1 MVITRS
7 LTNRASADTATDIE
21 LGNCVTEIG
30 HGAFSGY
37 TNLTEIEFPESLTRI
52 GVEAFRGSSVTSVIM
67 PNNVT
72 SIGNSAFNFCKSLT
86 SVTFSNSLAT
96 IGASAFTQCS
106 GLTTLTIPSSVTSIN
121 DSAFENCKG
130 FTRIDMLSTTPPTL
144 EGHNSSSSGM
154 VKVFDGTNDCPIYVP
169 ARAANDYLS
178 SYTWAKYY
186 SRIRYDGAPF
196 KVKFI
201 TTGGSETFINCD
213 SSTSVSKPS
222 KMPSYLA
229 STIFGD
235 CVSEIADSGFTGTNL
250 GELTFSPSITRIGVK
265 AFANVLTSGITF
277 AEGLTEIGNYAF
289 SPMNYYPSSP
299 TSFNFPSISVTLPKT
314 LQTIG
319 TNAFVNARI
328 SSLTVNGSSTLDLDG
343 EKFKISYTDVE
354 KPLKTLTING
364 VRSVKGFN
372 RQSGMTSLSI
382 SNVDE
387 ISASTFSICSALTNV
402 AISTTG
408 STTIGNNAFEY
419 CYGMTN
425 LSLTEGITSIGS
437 GAFYCCSGLTSV
449 NIPNTVTSINQD
461 TFNNCYNLSSVTLP
475 NNLTSIGDK
484 AFYYCSGLTS
494 VNIPNTVTS
503 IGDSAFEDCRSLSSV
518 TLPSSITSLNKR
530 VFDNCTSLRTLTI
543 PDGVISIGDY
553 AFEYSGLMNVEI
565 PSSVLTIGAN
575 AFNGCRRLALLKMKR
590 TTPPTIAS
598 NTFSNSSGF
607 IVVPQES
614 LEIYKA
620 AENWSLFADRII
632 GDNMNIKVMLV
643 SSGSS
648 SNKYVDC
655 NGNSTL
661 AKSEIGGSS
670 YYPVYATVGNCVT
683 EIGEGAFS
691 DIGTYLYE
699 VTIPSNVTT
708 IGKEAFKGCRLQ
720 KVSGCEGLVE
730 IGESAFYVASYSD
743 TFTSIT
749 LPNTLRTIGASAF
762 KSTRLKSIVIPTGV
776 TVINDSVFYDSKIE
790 SISLG
795 NITSIGNYSFYS
807 CENLTSITIPNT
819 VISIGDNAFGYC
831 SNLIEFTVSNSVKN
845 IGNST
850 FEGCSSLTSI
860 TLGNSVETIG
870 ESSFY
875 SCTALSSIIIPS
887 SVTDF
892 GSRAFDSCSAL
903 TTVVMLPT
911 TPPTIPS
918 IDYYNIFYDC
928 PNLATIYVP
937 SGCGDIYKAASGWSN
952 YADKIQ
958 EFS

>member
-72 SIGNSAFNFCKSLT
+72 SIGNSAFNFCKNLT

-130 FTRIDMLSTTPPTL
+130 LTKIDMLSTTPPTL

-186 SRIRYDGAPF
+186 SRIRYEGAPF

-213 SSTSVSKPS
+213 SSTSVNKPS
-222 KMPSYLA
+222 KMPSYIA
-229 STIFGD
+229 STTFGD
-235 CVSEIADSGFTGTNL
+235 CVTEIADSGFTNTSL

-265 AFANVLTSGITF
+265 AFANCSTSGITF
-277 AEGLTEIGNYAF
+277 AEGLTEIGDYAF
-289 SPMNYYPSSP
+289 SPMNYYH
-299 TSFNFPSISVTLPKT
+299 SFTYPSISVTLPKT

-319 TNAFVNARI
+319 INAFVNARI

-343 EKFKISYTDVE
+343 ENFKVRYTDVE

-364 VRSVKGFN
+364 VRSVKGFDS
-372 RQSGMTSLSI
+372 QSGMTSLSI
-382 SNVDE
+382 SNVEE
-387 ISASTFSICSALTNV
+387 ISASTFSRCSALTNV

-419 CYGMTN
+419 CFGMTN

-437 GAFYCCSGLTSV
+437 GAFYDCSGLTSV
-449 NIPNTVTSINQD
+449 SIPNTVTSINQD

-484 AFYYCSGLTS
+484 AFYDCSGLTS
-494 VNIPNTVTS
+494 VSIPNTVTS
-503 IGDSAFEDCRSLSSV
+503 IGDRAFQDCISLSSV

-530 VFDNCTSLRTLTI
+530 VFYNCTSLRTLTI
-543 PDGVISIGDY
+543 PDSVISIGDY
-553 AFEYSGLMNVEI
+553 AFEFSGLMNVEI
-565 PSSVLTIGAN
+565 PSSVLTIGEN
-575 AFNGCRRLALLKMKR
+575 AFSSCNRLALLKMKR

-598 NTFSNSSGF
+598 NTFRNSSGF

-643 SSGSS
+643 SYDSS

-670 YYPVYATVGNCVT
+670 HYPVYATVGNCVT

-691 DIGTYLYE
+691 GIGTSLYE

-730 IGESAFYVASYSD
+730 IGESAFYVDSSYPD

-762 KSTRLKSIVIPTGV
+762 RNTRLKSIVIPTGV
-776 TVINDSVFYDSKIE
+776 TVINDSVFYESKIE
-790 SISLG
+790 NISLG
-795 NITSIGNYSFYS
+795 NITSIGNYSFFR
-807 CENLTSITIPNT
+807 CKNLTSITIPNT

-845 IGNST
+845 IGSYT
-850 FEGCSSLTSI
+850 FAGCYSLTSI

-870 ESSFY
+870 EMSFY
-875 SCTALSSIIIPS
+875 
-887 SVTDF
+887 
-892 GSRAFDSCSAL
+892 SCSAL

-911 TPPTIPS
+911 TPPKITS
-918 IDYYNIFYDC
+918 ISSDNIFYDC
-928 PNLATIYVP
+928 PNLGTIYVP
-937 SGCGDIYKAASGWSN
+937 SGCWDIYKAASGWSD

>member
-67 PNNVT
+67 PNNVK

-130 FTRIDMLSTTPPTL
+130 LTSIDMLSTTPPTL
-144 EGHNSSSSGM
+144 EGHNSSSSRN

-178 SYTWAKYY
+178 NYTWAKYY

-222 KMPSYLA
+222 KIPTYLS
-229 STIFGD
+229 STTFGD
-235 CVSEIADSGFTGTNL
+235 CVTEIADSGFTNTSL

-265 AFANVLTSGITF
+265 AFANCSTSGITF

-289 SPMNYYPSSP
+289 SSMNYYHSL
-299 TSFNFPSISVTLPKT
+299 TYPSISVTLPKT

-343 EKFKISYTDVE
+343 ENFKVRYTDVE

-364 VRSVKGFN
+364 VRSVKGFDS
-372 RQSGMTSLSI
+372 QSGMTSLSI
-382 SNVDE
+382 SNVEE
-387 ISASTFSICSALTNV
+387 ISASTFSRCSALTNV

-419 CYGMTN
+419 CFRMTN

-437 GAFYCCSGLTSV
+437 GAFYDCSGLTSV
-449 NIPNTVTSINQD
+449 SIPNTVTSINQD

-494 VNIPNTVTS
+494 VSIPNTVTS
-503 IGDSAFEDCRSLSSV
+503 IGDRAFQDCISLSSV

-543 PDGVISIGDY
+543 PDSVINIGDY
-553 AFEYSGLMNVEI
+553 AFGFSGLMNVEI
-565 PSSVLTIGAN
+565 PSSVLTIGEN
-575 AFNGCRRLALLKMKR
+575 AFSSCNRLALLKMKR

-643 SSGSS
+643 SYDSS

-670 YYPVYATVGNCVT
+670 HYPVYATVGNCVT

-691 DIGTYLYE
+691 GIGTSLYE

-730 IGESAFYVASYSD
+730 IGESAFYVDSYSD

-762 KSTRLKSIVIPTGV
+762 RNTRLKSIVIPTGV
-776 TVINDSVFYDSKIE
+776 TVINDSVFYESKIE

-795 NITSIGNYSFYS
+795 NITSIGNSSFFR

-831 SNLIEFTVSNSVKN
+831 SNLIEFTVPNSVKN
-845 IGNST
+845 IGRST
-850 FEGCSSLTSI
+850 FGGCSSLTSI

-870 ESSFY
+870 ELSFY

-892 GSRAFDSCSAL
+892 GSRAFYSCSAL

-911 TPPTIPS
+911 TPPTGRS
-918 IDYYNIFYDC
+918 DIFGDC

-937 SGCGDIYKAASGWSN
+937 IGCGDIYKAASGWSD

>member
-7 LTNRASADTATDIE
+7 LTNRASADTATYIE

-72 SIGNSAFNFCKSLT
+72 SIGKSAFNFCKNLT

-121 DSAFENCKG
+121 DSAFENCNG
-130 FTRIDMLSTTPPTL
+130 LTRIDMLSTTPPTL
-144 EGHNSSSSGM
+144 AADS
-154 VKVFDGTNDCPIYVP
+154 VFDGTNDCPIYVP

-186 SRIRYDGAPF
+186 SRIRYEGAPF

-229 STIFGD
+229 STTFGD
-235 CVSEIADSGFTGTNL
+235 CVTEIADSGFTRTSL

-265 AFANVLTSGITF
+265 AFASGTTSGITF

-289 SPMNYYPSSP
+289 SPMNYYD
-299 TSFNFPSISVTLPKT
+299 NFTYPSISVTLPKT

-343 EKFKISYTDVE
+343 ENFEISYYDVE

-372 RQSGMTSLSI
+372 SQSGMTSLSI

-387 ISASTFSICSALTNV
+387 ISASTFSRCSALTNV

-425 LSLTEGITSIGS
+425 LSLQEGITSIGS

-461 TFNNCYNLSSVTLP
+461 TFNNCYNLSSVTLS
-475 NNLTSIGDK
+475 NNLTSIGDN

-503 IGDSAFEDCRSLSSV
+503 IGDSAFKDCRSLSSV
-518 TLPSSITSLNKR
+518 ILPSSITSLNKR
-530 VFDNCTSLRTLTI
+530 VFENCTSLINLTI
-543 PDGVISIGDY
+543 PDSVISIGDY

-575 AFNGCRRLALLKMKR
+575 AFNHCSRLALLKMKR

-614 LEIYKA
+614 LEIYKN

-691 DIGTYLYE
+691 DIGTSLYE

-749 LPNTLRTIGASAF
+749 IPNTLRTIGASAF
-762 KSTRLKSIVIPTGV
+762 RNTRLKSIVIPTGV
-776 TVINDSVFYDSKIE
+776 TAINDSVFYESQIE

-795 NITSIGNYSFYS
+795 NITSIGNYSFFN

-819 VISIGDNAFGYC
+819 VISIGDNAFM
-831 SNLIEFTVSNSVKN
+831 S
-845 IGNST
+845 
-850 FEGCSSLTSI
+850 CSSLTSI

-870 ESSFY
+870 ELSFY

-892 GSRAFDSCSAL
+892 GSGAFYSCSAL

-911 TPPTIPS
+911 TPPKIQS
-918 IDYYNIFYDC
+918 IGISSYNIFDDC

-937 SGCGDIYKAASGWSN
+937 SGCVDIYKTASGWSD

>member
-7 LTNRASADTATDIE
+7 LTNRASASTATDIE
-21 LGNCVTEIG
+21 LGSCVTEIG
-30 HGAFSGY
+30 RGAFSGY
-37 TNLTEIEFPESLTRI
+37 TNLTEIEFPESLTKI
-52 GVEAFRGSSVTSVIM
+52 GVEAFSGSSVTSVIM

-106 GLTTLTIPSSVTSIN
+106 GLTTLTIPSSVTSIGA
-121 DSAFENCKG
+121 SAFENCNG
-130 FTRIDMLSTTPPTL
+130 LTRIDMLSTTPPTL
-144 EGHNSSSSGM
+144 SKNEYNDID
-154 VKVFDGTNDCPIYVP
+154 VFDGTNDCPIYVP
-169 ARAANDYLS
+169 ARVVDAYLS
-178 SYTWAKYY
+178 NDTWTKYY
-186 SRIRYDGAPF
+186 SRIRYEGAPF

-222 KMPSYLA
+222 TMPSYLA
-229 STIFGD
+229 STTFGD
-235 CVSEIADSGFTGTNL
+235 CVTEIADSGFTRTSL
-250 GELTFSPSITRIGVK
+250 GELTFSPSITKIGAA
-265 AFANVLTSGITF
+265 AFASGYTSGITF

-289 SPMNYYPSSP
+289 SPMNYSTYNPSAY
-299 TSFNFPSISVTLPKT
+299 TLPSLSVTLPKT

-328 SSLTVNGSSTLDLDG
+328 SALTVNGSSTLDLNG
-343 EKFKISYTDVE
+343 ENFKISYYNVDF
-354 KPLKTLTING
+354 PLKTLTING

-382 SNVDE
+382 SNVEE
-387 ISASTFSICSALTNV
+387 ISASTFSRCSALTNV

-425 LSLTEGITSIGS
+425 LSLPEGITSIGS
-437 GAFYCCSGLTSV
+437 GAFYYCSGLTNV
-449 NIPNTVTSINQD
+449 NIPNAVTSINQD
-461 TFNNCYNLSSVTLP
+461 TFNHCYNLSSVTLP

-494 VNIPNTVTS
+494 VSIPNTVTS
-503 IGDSAFEDCRSLSSV
+503 IGDSAFQDCRRLSSV
-518 TLPSSITSLNKR
+518 TLPSSIASLNKR
-530 VFDNCTSLRTLTI
+530 IFSNCTSLRTLTI
-543 PDGVISIGDY
+543 LDSVISIGDY
-553 AFEYSGLMNVEI
+553 AFESSGLMNVEI
-565 PSSVLTIGAN
+565 PSSVLTIGAS
-575 AFNGCRRLALLKMKR
+575 AFNYCRRLALVKMKR

-614 LEIYKA
+614 LEIYKT

-632 GDNMNIKVMLV
+632 GDSMNIKVMLV

-683 EIGEGAFS
+683 EIGAGAFS

-708 IGKEAFKGCRLQ
+708 IGKEAFRGCRLQ
-720 KVSGCEGLVE
+720 KVNGCEGLVE

-762 KSTRLKSIVIPTGV
+762 RDTRLKNIAIPTGV
-776 TVINDSVFYDSKIE
+776 TVINDSVFYNSQIE

-795 NITSIGNYSFYS
+795 NVTSIGNSSFNQ
-807 CENLTSITIPNT
+807 CTNLTSITIPNT
-819 VISIGDNAFGYC
+819 VISIGDSAFGYC
-831 SNLIEFTVSNSVKN
+831 SALTEFTVPNSVKN
-845 IGNST
+845 IGNCT
-850 FEGCSSLTSI
+850 FDSCSSLTSI

-870 ESSFY
+870 ELSFY
-875 SCTALSSIIIPS
+875 RCTALSSIIIPS

-892 GSRAFDSCSAL
+892 GSRAFYGCSAL

-911 TPPTIPS
+911 TPPTIAS
-918 IDYYNIFYDC
+918 IGVSDDNLFHNC
-928 PNLATIYVP
+928 SNLATIYVP
-937 SGCGDIYKAASGWSN
+937 SGCGDIYKTATNWSA